1 MTTYLHKK
9 EKDEVYRL
17 AYSMHTSFEKLMR
30 LVNLITPKKEFDC
43 VEKFKTAESEMTKIY
58 TQICDHGI
66 YKWDLAAY
74 RICNNALQAAMT
86 TLKNEATALNK
97 KGYKYDEILKR
108 AEKCDGCQYRYHE
121 AWIAINK
128 FTKNNT
134 FASAARAAGKHAFSQ
149 KKVHMDGLL
158 HDLKILGS
166 SSWEAEAH
174 INRSLNKD
182 SEIT

>member
-1 MTTYLHKK
+1 MLVIKLVRVRIKEGSCACMTTYLHEEEKK
-9 EKDEVYRL
+9 ELYKF

-30 LVNLITPKKEFDC
+30 LVNLITPKEEFDC

-58 TQICDHGI
+58 RQICSRED
-66 YKWDLAAY
+66 YTWDLDAY
-74 RICNNALQAAMT
+74 RTCNNALQAAMT
-86 TLKNEATALNK
+86 TLNNEATALNK
-97 KGYKYDEILKR
+97 EGYKYDEILER
-108 AEKCDGCQYRYHE
+108 AQTCHGCQYRYHE

-134 FASAARAAGKHAFSQ
+134 FASASRTAGNHAFSQ

-166 SSWEAEAH
+166 SS
-174 INRSLNKD
+174 
-182 SEIT
+182 